1 MKSSRSKVSLLAGG
15 AALLIAIPAL
25 SQDRRPESL
34 LPPGFNDPQNLPP
47 PEKATP
53 VPRPPRPETARP
65 TPEQGTPSNA
75 TVESVAETENGMET
89 AEGVEAVPAD
99 TSQMARPSN

>member
-1 MKSSRSKVSLLAGG
+1 M
-15 AALLIAIPAL
+15 IW

-53 VPRPPRPETARP
+53 TPRPPRPETARP

-75 TVESVAETENGMET
+75 TVEPNPSALSVNLGNILGLETVSRNET
-89 AEGVEAVPAD
+89 C
-99 TSQMARPSN
+99 